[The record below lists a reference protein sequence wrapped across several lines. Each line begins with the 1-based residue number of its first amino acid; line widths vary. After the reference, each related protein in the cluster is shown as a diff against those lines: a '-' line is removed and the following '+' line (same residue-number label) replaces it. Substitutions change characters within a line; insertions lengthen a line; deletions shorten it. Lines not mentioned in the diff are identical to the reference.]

1 MSGTTE
7 LYLVIQAD
15 RGADKALSAALRTRK
30 VASVLIRAAGNAAF
44 DAGAA
49 RQLIELAQ
57 AQKIA
62 AVVADDAPLAFSLK
76 ADGVHLSWAEDQ
88 EDRYKAARA
97 KLGSDRIVGVEA
109 GRSKHI
115 AMTAGEAGADYIGFG
130 IPVHVDDRDTAR
142 QRRLDL
148 IAWWSEIFEVPCV
161 AFDVE
166 TADQATAL
174 AAAGADFIA
183 PALKAIAPTTDEIEM
198 FVAAFA
204 RARAEA

>member
-7 LYLVIQAD
+7 LYLVIAAE
-15 RGADKALSAALRTRK
+15 RGADKALSAALRTQK
-30 VASVLIRAAGNAAF
+30 VASVLIRASGNAAF

-49 RQLIELAQ
+49 RQLIDLAQ

-62 AVVADDAPLAFSLK
+62 AVIADDVALAQSLK

-130 IPVHVDDRDTAR
+130 IPAHVEDRDTAR

-166 TADQATAL
+166 TAEHATAL

-183 PALKAIAPTTDEIEM
+183 PALKAIAPTAEEIED

>member
-7 LYLVIQAD
+7 LYLVIAAK
-15 RGADKALSAALRTRK
+15 RGADKALSAALRTQN
-30 VASVLIRAAGNAAF
+30 VASVLIRASANAAF

-49 RQLIELAQ
+49 RQLIDLAQ

-62 AVVADDAPLAFSLK
+62 AVVADDAALASSLK
-76 ADGVHLSWAEDQ
+76 ADGVHLSWADDQ

-130 IPVHVDDRDTAR
+130 IPAHVEDRDTAR

-161 AFDVE
+161 AFDVD
-166 TADQATAL
+166 TAQEATAL

-183 PALKAIAPTTDEIEM
+183 PALKAMAPAPEEIEI